1 MDKDKP
7 VKLTKKDIEL
17 LSTYGCMV
25 VNSVESDEK
34 EKDDKEEGHGP
45 GDGVHP

>member
-7 VKLTKKDIEL
+7 IKLTKKDIEL

-25 VNSVESDEK
+25 VRPEDEK
-34 EKDDKEEGHGP
+34 KEDAKEEEHGT

>member
-7 VKLTKKDIEL
+7 IRLTKKDIEL

-25 VNSVESDEK
+25 VNSVESNQDVDQDDSTVK
-34 EKDDKEEGHGP
+34 KDSK
-45 GDGVHP
+45 

>member
-1 MDKDKP
+1 MDREKP

-25 VNSVESDEK
+25 VNSVESDQDVDQDDSTVK
-34 EKDDKEEGHGP
+34 KDSK
-45 GDGVHP
+45 

>member
-1 MDKDKP
+1 MDRDKP
-7 VKLTKKDIEL
+7 VRLTKKDIEL

-25 VNSVESDEK
+25 VRPEDEK
-34 EKDDKEEGHGP
+34 EEKKEEEHGT

>member
-1 MDKDKP
+1 MVSDKP

-25 VNSVESDEK
+25 VRPEDEK
-34 EKDDKEEGHGP
+34 NKEDAKEEEHGT

>member
-7 VKLTKKDIEL
+7 IRLTKKDIEL

-25 VNSVESDEK
+25 VRPEDEESDSVK
-34 EKDDKEEGHGP
+34 ESEQKAKREER
-45 GDGVHP
+45 

>member
-1 MDKDKP
+1 MVSDKP

-25 VNSVESDEK
+25 VNSVESD
-34 EKDDKEEGHGP
+34 
-45 GDGVHP
+45 